1 MEMKMLN
8 HLLIHAH
15 DLWALTH
22 FPEFPNY
29 PKYPQGGMTLFPN
42 DLAST
47 EIIAIANGKHWNV
60 NFLSCIY

>member
-1 MEMKMLN
+1 MLS

-22 FPEFPNY
+22 FPEFSNY
-29 PKYPQGGMTLFPN
+29 SKYPQGGMTLFPN

-47 EIIAIANGKHWNV
+47 EIIAFANGKH
-60 NFLSCIY
+60 